1 MNVLILGSGGREH
14 AFAHAL
20 SKSKVVDLLFIAPGN
35 AGTASCGTNLS
46 ISPTDFQAV
55 FAACRQYDIDILLP
69 GPEDPLVKG
78 ICDFI
83 GQAAAADGGKPV
95 YVCGPSAAA
104 ARLEGSKDHSK
115 SFMQRHGI
123 PTAAYQSFG
132 IENLA
137 EGKAFLSTLRPP
149 YVLKADGLAAGKG
162 VLILD
167 NLAEAGAALDEMI
180 LSGRFGAAGERVVI
194 EEFLH
199 GIEISV
205 FAISDG
211 KNWQVLGSAKDYKR
225 IGDGDTGPNTGG
237 MGAVSPVPF
246 ADEAFLKKVKDRI
259 LEPTFSGLQGEGAPF
274 TGFLFVGLMNCG
286 GDPFVI
292 EYNVRMGDPE
302 TEVVIPRLTNDFGEI
317 LQKMQAGRMEEISI
331 SNRPETA
338 VGVVLVS
345 GGYPG
350 DYAKGKAVSINH
362 EDIASETICYHA
374 GTAEVNGALCTSG
387 GRVMVLTSFGRSI
400 EAAAALSYQAAA
412 AIQFEGVNFRS
423 DIGKDLIAL
432 SKTTE

>member
-20 SKSKVVDLLFIAPGN
+20 KQSKVVDQLFIAPGN
-35 AGTASCGTNLS
+35 AGTALCGNNLAV
-46 ISPTDFQAV
+46 SPTDFEAV
-55 FAACRQYDIDILLP
+55 FSICREKQIDVLLP
-69 GPEDPLVKG
+69 GPEDPLVNG
-78 ICDFI
+78 ISDYMRS
-83 GQAAAADGGKPV
+83 AVANDGGKPIFV
-95 YVCGPSAAA
+95 AGPTAAA

-115 SFMQRHGI
+115 AFMLRHGI

-132 IENLA
+132 KDNTE
-137 EGKAFLSTLRPP
+137 EGKAFLRTLRPP

-167 NLAEAGAALDEMI
+167 DLDEACRALDEMI
-180 LSGRFGAAGERVVI
+180 LLGRFGSAGEQVVI

-211 KNWQVLGSAKDYKR
+211 NNWQVLGSAKDYKR

-246 ADEAFLKKVKDRI
+246 ADELFMTKVRERI
-259 LEPTFSGLQGEGAPF
+259 LEPTFRGLREEGTPF

-286 GDPFVI
+286 GDPYVI

-302 TEVVIPRLTNDFGEI
+302 TEVVIPRLSNDFGEI
-317 LQKMQAGRMEEISI
+317 LQAMQAARMDEIVITS
-331 SNRPETA
+331 RPETA

-350 DYAKGKAVSINH
+350 NYSKGKPIVCH
-362 EDIASETICYHA
+362 TQDMQPETICFHA
-374 GTAEVNGALCTSG
+374 GTAQTNDVLCTSG
-387 GRVMVLTSFGRSI
+387 GRVMVLTSFGKSI
-400 EAAAALSYQAAA
+400 DQAAALSYQAVGSV
-412 AIQFEGVNFRS
+412 QFDGMTYRS
-423 DIGKDLIAL
+423 DIGKDLISLSNL
-432 SKTTE
+432 SK

>member
-14 AFAHAL
+14 AFAYAL
-20 SKSKVVDLLFIAPGN
+20 KESRVVDKLFIAPGN
-35 AGTASCGTNLS
+35 AGIAACGVNLP
-46 ISPTDFQAV
+46 IAPTDFPAV
-55 FAACRQYDIDILLP
+55 FQACREHDIDILLP

-78 ICDFI
+78 IRDYMQ
-83 GQAAAADGGKPV
+83 QAAAADGGKQLFV
-95 YVCGPSAAA
+95 AGPSAAA

-115 SFMQRHGI
+115 AFMLRHGI

-132 IENLA
+132 KDNLS
-137 EGKAFLSTLRPP
+137 EGKAFLHTLRPP

-167 NLAEAGAALDEMI
+167 DLAEACSALDEMV

-211 KNWQVLGSAKDYKR
+211 NNWQVLGSAKDYKR
-225 IGDGDTGPNTGG
+225 IGEGDTGPNTGG

-246 ADEAFLKKVKDRI
+246 ADDAFMQKVRERI
-259 LEPTFSGLQGEGAPF
+259 LEPTFNGLKQEGSPF

-286 GDPFVI
+286 GDPYVI

-302 TEVVIPRLTNDFGEI
+302 TEVVIPRLVNDFGEI
-317 LQKMQAGRMEEISI
+317 LQMMQAGRMAEITIRS
-331 SNRPETA
+331 RPETA

-350 DYAKGKAVSINH
+350 DYPKGKAISIQPQ
-362 EDIASETICYHA
+362 AMPAGTICYHA
-374 GTAEVNGALCTSG
+374 GTSDINGTLSTAG
-387 GRVMVLTSFGRSI
+387 GRVMVLSSFGRSI
-400 EAAAALSYQAAA
+400 EEAAALSYEAIA
-412 AIQFEGVNFRS
+412 AIRFEGMNYRS
-423 DIGKDLIAL
+423 DIGKDLIA
-432 SKTTE
+432 

>member
-1 MNVLILGSGGREH
+1 ML
-14 AFAHAL
+14 
-20 SKSKVVDLLFIAPGN
+20 
-35 AGTASCGTNLS
+35 
-46 ISPTDFQAV
+46 
-55 FAACRQYDIDILLP
+55 
-69 GPEDPLVKG
+69 
-78 ICDFI
+78 
-83 GQAAAADGGKPV
+83 
-95 YVCGPSAAA
+95 
-104 ARLEGSKDHSK
+104 
-115 SFMQRHGI
+115 RHGI

-132 IENLA
+132 KDNLS

-167 NLAEAGAALDEMI
+167 NLNEASEALDEMI

-211 KNWQVLGSAKDYKR
+211 NNWQVLGSAKDYKR

-246 ADEAFLKKVKDRI
+246 ANDAFMQKVKERI
-259 LEPTFSGLQGEGAPF
+259 LEPTFRGLQQEGTPF

-286 GDPFVI
+286 GDPYVI

-317 LQKMQAGRMEEISI
+317 LQMMQAGKMEEIAI
-331 SNRPETA
+331 SSRPETA

-350 DYAKGKAVSINH
+350 DYPKGKTIQSQPA
-362 EDIASETICYHA
+362 AMPAETICYHA
-374 GTAEVNGALCTSG
+374 GTTTINGNLSTAG
-387 GRVMVLTSFGRSI
+387 GRVMVLSSLAGSI
-400 EAAAALSYQAAA
+400 EAAAALSYKAVD
-412 AIQFEGVNFRS
+412 AIRFEGMNYRR

-432 SKTTE
+432 SNLSE